1 MAHIL
6 KDIALLDILK
16 APDAIDILVNC
27 PSEFAAGTGEASTR
41 SIAAAAAAAA
51 AAANA
56 IYCATGVLVRRAPF
70 TAAQVLTAIA

>member
-51 AAANA
+51 ANA

>member
-41 SIAAAAAAAA
+41 SIAAAAAAA
-51 AAANA
+51 NA